1 MSFLAIRSKWKAK
14 SKAVSR
20 RLAQAPTPGSS
31 REHPPPSAVST
42 ESFESPFVVEIGSSP
57 NPDKSPQVDLELS
70 TEPLFPS
77 GLWARPG
84 SVSNGSQNHLYNP
97 WEPQSRNGAEEMV
110 IVGGD
115 AAEQDDPHAWI
126 DEPEPHPEASSSSW
140 AKRGGKS
147 APTPL
152 VIPNGKQSR
161 RGSRRGGQ
169 RSAHDDDAS
178 VISGITLPGALIG
191 NSFSVGGAEQSARFD
206 GRLSRRITRIDSA
219 TLPRGDHPLLHQPV
233 TRRSSLPEFEPDED
247 APPVPP
253 LPQALSRPDSGIYP
267 SSSTKSSRRGS
278 RQLLP
283 PETPPIAT
291 AHRASQRLQPAEGH
305 APHRIS
311 RISEAST
318 PSAIS
323 PAISSLTPDTREA
336 SDREI
341 ALANSLS
348 RLSRKR
354 SASSASKPMYE
365 SSLRQRSSRSVQSLL
380 LHPDKFHSKPSTS
393 SLPSTADEP
402 DFSGLPS
409 AAIIGRTD
417 SFARLPA
424 FPETAHLPETAGQ
437 LVTQLPGVSPDSPEP
452 SAPPFTPDL
461 LDGVLSSAVPSTA
474 LQTPGLRYPETP
486 SDLAPTSSS
495 PGVSRASSVTRSSMR
510 PSRRGST
517 RKSKLLPRPV
527 SAKPSAASVR
537 DSIARRRRSR
547 ARSQSRGPGHSPR
560 TPAPPPVALP
570 PVSLMPVHVTPLPNP
585 RAHSELF
592 APAHARTASG
602 ESVGSGMRGRTPP
615 PRLIPSVPPPPMAAP
630 PPPPPPRN
638 ASRPGGSRGGSRQ
651 ASRSRQ
657 PSPQPPM
664 REPLP
669 PIPSGAGTDGI
680 VADGKLPTPPAS
692 AEKTPTGRKTST
704 GEASPIPPTPPA
716 KDVLF
721 RASRS
726 TPARQ
731 GSQPSYRSSR
741 ELESDG
747 PSRQSAAA
755 LCGVEAS
762 IPAQVA
768 TPPAATAALPVPTP
782 PRTDTPPQLEA
793 QYLTPRR
800 PSADSIAQRSPPP
813 AYEQT
818 QTPQTRGPRPQ
829 PLQSSPTPARRAL
842 PQEQEPLPSTP
853 PHMRSRF
860 DSSHSP
866 ARTHGAKPSVDSTPQ
881 RLGTP
886 PPGTQ
891 LQPAPSAYRRLTQT
905 RPPGPVGPRPSGPRS
920 RQASVST
927 GPRPQGQGHL
937 LTASTSSVSTV
948 AASVSASTS
957 TTSLPTASTS
967 RSSTT
972 ARRPSTAD
980 TRGGPRFQS
989 EPVPIRPY
997 TLEAAQWTF
1006 SSQELQGLVTRA
1018 IKQSAEPGSVRVLPL
1033 EVLEEQLPAELERLE
1048 TRQADLR
1055 TRYRLLVR
1063 KRNALLTAAGTGAG
1077 DVQAKLEDL
1086 RAVTTTLDEISDAM
1100 YVARDQAAQ
1109 LQVLAA
1115 NHAGSALAIALRK
1128 INAAFLKRTKDAQ
1141 DLAARCAALEQE
1153 RDDAWRAAQAVAAD
1167 LDQLNDTLAEGS
1179 IASIPESRQGSSER
1193 VTMSRKNSARVARAG
1208 LRSRRGSQAGPSSK
1222 RVSLAAASPSLSS
1235 QRFSMQ
1241 SRSSVY
1247 SQQGPFSPDTSPPPP
1262 VPKMPRLSMHTLA
1275 AHGMSTP
1282 GGYSNASDRTPSSSA
1297 TGAENTQALRDVM
1310 HMLGIE
1316 GTELPSQPRR
1326 RASMSAAPTPATPAF
1341 SFNVVGSPVLSP
1353 TAPLSAS
1360 GLHRSRSVSAVDA
1373 LGPSEHESERVAVLA
1388 TLDSGLI
1395 ET

>member
-20 RLAQAPTPGSS
+20 RLAQAPTPGPA
-31 REHPPPSAVST
+31 REQPPPSAVST
-42 ESFESPFVVEIGSSP
+42 ESFESPFVVEIGASP

-77 GLWARPG
+77 GIFARPG
-84 SVSNGSQNHLYNP
+84 SVSSGSQKHLYNP
-97 WEPQSRNGAEEMV
+97 WVANSRNGVEEMV

-115 AAEQDDPHAWI
+115 AAEQDDPHAWV
-126 DEPEPHPEASSSSW
+126 DEPEPQREGQPSSW
-140 AKRGGKS
+140 AKRGGKA

-161 RGSRRGGQ
+161 RGSRRGGP

-191 NSFSVGGAEQSARFD
+191 NAFSVSGAEQSARLD

-233 TRRSSLPEFEPDED
+233 ARRSSLPEFEADKD

-253 LPQALSRPDSGIYP
+253 LPQSASNRPDSGVF
-267 SSSTKSSRRGS
+267 SNSNKSSRRGS

-283 PETPPIAT
+283 PETPPIANVNRT
-291 AHRASQRLQPAEGH
+291 SQRLQPAEGH
-305 APHRIS
+305 AMHRVS

-323 PAISSLTPDTREA
+323 PAVSSASPDMREP
-336 SDREI
+336 SERDI
-341 ALANSLS
+341 ALANSLN
-348 RLSRKR
+348 RLNRKR
-354 SASSASKPMYE
+354 STSSTNKPIYE
-365 SSLRQRSSRSVQSLL
+365 TSLRQRSSRSVQSLL

-402 DFSGLPS
+402 EFSALPS
-409 AAIIGRTD
+409 AAIIGRQD
-417 SFARLPA
+417 SLGRLPA
-424 FPETAHLPETAGQ
+424 FPESAQPPETAGQ
-437 LVTQLPGVSPDSPEP
+437 ITSQLPGVSPDSPEP

-461 LDGVLSSAVPSTA
+461 LDGVLSSAVPTTA

-486 SDLAPTSSS
+486 SDFAPTSSS
-495 PGVSRASSVTRSSMR
+495 PGVSRASSATRSSMR

-537 DSIARRRRSR
+537 DSIARRRKSR
-547 ARSQSRGPGHSPR
+547 ARSHSRGPGVSPR
-560 TPAPPPVALP
+560 GLAPPVVALP
-570 PVSLMPVHVTPLPNP
+570 PVELMPTHGGPLASP
-585 RAHSELF
+585 RARSELF
-592 APAHARTASG
+592 VAGHARTASG
-602 ESVGSGMRGRTPP
+602 ESVASSRRGRTPP
-615 PRLIPSVPPPPMAAP
+615 PRLIPSVPPAPKNAP

-651 ASRSRQ
+651 ASHSRH
-657 PSPQPPM
+657 PSPQPPT
-664 REPLP
+664 RDAVPPLP
-669 PIPSGAGTDGI
+669 LGGASSGTADDG
-680 VADGKLPTPPAS
+680 LPTPPAS
-692 AEKTPTGRKTST
+692 AEKTPTGPRSRP
-704 GEASPIPPTPPA
+704 GQGSSVPPTPPA

-721 RASRS
+721 NASKSTAPVHASQPERTASQELGSGFPIAHPAAAFCAPESGIPAVVS
-726 TPARQ
+726 TP
-731 GSQPSYRSSR
+731 P
-741 ELESDG
+741 
-747 PSRQSAAA
+747 P
-755 LCGVEAS
+755 AS
-762 IPAQVA
+762 NVLPVA
-768 TPPAATAALPVPTP
+768 TPPRTQTPTH
-782 PRTDTPPQLEA
+782 LEA
-793 QYLTPRR
+793 QIVTARR
-800 PSADSIAQRSPPP
+800 PSVDSIAQRSPPP

-818 QTPQTRGPRPQ
+818 QTPQTRGPRPP
-829 PLQSSPTPARRAL
+829 PLQGSPTPARRAL
-842 PQEQEPLPSTP
+842 LPEQEPIPSTP

-860 DSSHSP
+860 DSSPSP
-866 ARTHGAKPSVDSTPQ
+866 GRPAAAKTSIDATPQ

-886 PPGTQ
+886 PPGSQ
-891 LQPAPSAYRRLTQT
+891 APSAYRRSTQT

-920 RQASVST
+920 RNASVST
-927 GPRPQGQGHL
+927 GPRPQGHL

-948 AASVSASTS
+948 SASISASTS
-957 TTSLPTASTS
+957 TSSLPTASTS

-980 TRGGPRFQS
+980 TRGGPRFQP

-1033 EVLEEQLPAELERLE
+1033 DVLEEQLPSDLAKLEAYQ
-1048 TRQADLR
+1048 TDLK
-1055 TRYRLLVR
+1055 TKYRLLVR
-1063 KRNALLTAAGTGAG
+1063 KRNALLTAAGTSGG
-1077 DVQAKLEDL
+1077 DNAQAKLEDL
-1086 RAVTTTLDEISDAM
+1086 RTVTGQLDEIADAM

-1109 LQVLAA
+1109 LQVLAS

-1128 INAAFLKRTKDAQ
+1128 INAAFLKRTKDVQ

-1153 RDDAWRAAQAVAAD
+1153 RDEAWRAAQAVAAD

-1179 IASIPESRQGSSER
+1179 IASIPEEVRGSSER
-1193 VTMSRKNSARVARAG
+1193 VAMSRKNSMRAARSG
-1208 LRSRRGSQAGPSSK
+1208 LRSRRASNVAPSSK
-1222 RVSLAAASPSLSS
+1222 RASLTVASPSISS

-1247 SQQGPFSPDTSPPPP
+1247 SQQGPFSPDSSPAPP
-1262 VPKMPRLSMHTLA
+1262 VPKMPRLSNLSMHAVAT
-1275 AHGMSTP
+1275 HTSSTP
-1282 GGYSNASDRTPSSSA
+1282 SGYSNNSDRTPSSAA
-1297 TGAENTQALRDVM
+1297 TGVENTQALRDVM
-1310 HMLGIE
+1310 HMLGISE
-1316 GTELPSQPRR
+1316 FPPQSRR

-1341 SFNVVGSPVLSP
+1341 AFNVVGSPVLSP
-1353 TAPLSAS
+1353 TAPLSATA
-1360 GLHRSRSVSAVDA
+1360 LHRSRSVSAMDA
-1373 LGPSEHESERVAVLA
+1373 LGPSEHEAERVAVLA
-1388 TLDSGLI
+1388 ALDNGLI
-1395 ET
+1395 DT